1 MASLLKL
8 SLDGSYS
15 EYVDKEYKKLRNL
28 DLKTRSQLLAN
39 NDHLEFEDY
48 KEKVENLKK
57 LSEEF
62 KMMALGEEPDSEESE
77 EIVNDDY

>member
-1 MASLLKL
+1 MASLMKL

-15 EYVDKEYKKLRNL
+15 EHVDKEYKKLRNL

-48 KEKVENLKK
+48 KEKVENLK
-57 LSEEF
+57 
-62 KMMALGEEPDSEESE
+62 
-77 EIVNDDY
+77 